1 MKNSTK
7 IHSEMMDAFVSDD
20 FEAMKKLISSGLASV
35 NSADPRR
42 NCQTTP
48 LMRAAMSDENN
59 NFLKWLIAN
68 GANVNQKDSANWTA
82 LHFSCEYK
90 CKRNIE
96 FLIQSG
102 ASVNE
107 KNSTGA
113 TPLLRLLA
121 QNTSDNFELAK
132 ILIINGAD
140 PFLQNNAGVSPNDVN
155 PDLIK
160 SLINN

>member
-1 MKNSTK
+1 MKSNTK
-7 IHSEMMDAFVSDD
+7 IHSEMMYAFVSDD
-20 FEAMKKLISSGLASV
+20 FEAMKTLISSGLASV

-48 LMRAAMSDENN
+48 LMRAAMSDDNN
-59 NFLKWLIAN
+59 NFLKWLIEN
-68 GANVNQKDSANWTA
+68 GANVNQKDSDKWTA

-113 TPLLRLLA
+113 TPLLRLLG
-121 QNTSDNFELAK
+121 QDTSENFELAK

-140 PFLQNNAGVSPNDVN
+140 PCLQNNAGVSPKGIN
-155 PDLIK
+155 PN
-160 SLINN
+160 LINSLMNN

>member
-1 MKNSTK
+1 MKNNTK
-7 IHSEMMDAFVSDD
+7 IHSEMIDAFVSDD

-35 NSADPRR
+35 NSADPRKD
-42 NCQTTP
+42 CQITP

-59 NFLKWLIAN
+59 NFLRWLIEH
-68 GANVNQKDSANWTA
+68 GANVNQKDSVNWTA

-121 QNTSDNFELAK
+121 QNTSENFEMAK

-140 PFLQNNAGVSPNDVN
+140 PFLKNNAGISPKDINS
-155 PDLIK
+155 DLIK
-160 SLINN
+160 ILMNN

>member
-1 MKNSTK
+1 
-7 IHSEMMDAFVSDD
+7 
-20 FEAMKKLISSGLASV
+20 
-35 NSADPRR
+35 
-42 NCQTTP
+42 
-48 LMRAAMSDENN
+48 MRAAMSDDNN
-59 NFLKWLIAN
+59 NFLKWLIEN
-68 GANVNQKDSANWTA
+68 GANVNQKDSDNWTA

-96 FLIQSG
+96 SLIQSG

-121 QNTSDNFELAK
+121 QDTPENFELAK

-140 PFLQNNAGVSPNDVN
+140 PCLQNNAGVSPKDIN
-155 PDLIK
+155 PDLIN
-160 SLINN
+160 SLMNN